1 MMKINAIYIIGC
13 FVVLAMALN
22 PATAFSELKS
32 LDDAELSSVEAEG
45 ATVQADNT
53 SANSSEN
60 RSVVSVAAGD
70 SDPFDLNDPN
80 RETNVFRPPAV
91 NQNVYAAPKSQL
103 NNFDRTPSCCSGR
116 SGCP

>member
-1 MMKINAIYIIGC
+1 MKINSIFITGWMIL
-13 FVVLAMALN
+13 LAMALN

-45 ATVQADNT
+45 ATVQADNAST
-53 SANSSEN
+53 NSSEN
-60 RSVVSVAAGD
+60 RNVVSVSAGD

-80 RETNVFRPPAV
+80 RETNVFRPPAI
-91 NQNVYAAPKSQL
+91 NQNAFAAPKSQF
-103 NNFDRTPSCCSGR
+103 NNINQAPSCCSGR